1 MAPRRS
7 RARVGEA
14 QGFAPESL
22 ATRQHLPAGRV
33 DRHVD
38 GRQRA
43 RRAQHGDHA
52 AQPVGVDTGAAGEHD
67 RGLRQTGQQ
76 LVHADHGGVG
86 VGRQGVGRQRRR
98 EAQVSPPGLV
108 DDERQAGGVRGGG
121 QPRHVGAEA
130 VVARRGDEDGA
141 GPRVLFD
148 RGREALERHVHG
160 HLPGGVEGGLD
171 VDGHG
176 AREDQAGQQRLVGVA
191 RHDDLVAGTGDRH
204 DQRLQAA
211 ARAVAHKEGVIGAP
225 GERRQR
231 LGARQQTARL
241 LGVVEAVGDAH
252 VGRQQTLAKRVDQ
265 VGRRAGAELVAGR
278 VEGRHAPLT
287 VGAQRLDERRLAL
300 IGLRHAALAGL

>member
-1 MAPRRS
+1 MGASGLVVRSMATMPRSRSGSTRAPRASTIEACDRPAS
-7 RARVGEA
+7 SLCTLITAASASAARA
-14 QGFAPESL
+14 S
-22 ATRQHLPAGRV
+22 
-33 DRHVD
+33 
-38 GRQRA
+38 
-43 RRAQHGDHA
+43 
-52 AQPVGVDTGAAGEHD
+52 
-67 RGLRQTGQQ
+67 
-76 LVHADHGGVG
+76 
-86 VGRQGVGRQRRR
+86 GRQRRR

-160 HLPGGVEGGLD
+160 HLPSGVEGGLD

-211 ARAVAHKEGVIGAP
+211 ARAVAHEEGVIGAP